1 MPIFFHKKGA
11 LAFFGQR
18 ALGKSIRFLSYPG
31 RRIRPS
37 LFDFGG
43 LLFEKESPKSYA
55 KGLRGVFF
63 CRFEVYRTAILRK
76 EINKRTAVNPKKNQ
90 LVAKNTESPE
100 KN

>member
-1 MPIFFHKKGA
+1 LGLVRKEGGAKACFSSTRKGA

-18 ALGKSIRFLSYPG
+18 ALGKPIRFLSYPG
-31 RRIRPS
+31 GRIRPS

-63 CRFEVYRTAILRK
+63 CRFEVFRTAIIA
-76 EINKRTAVNPKKNQ
+76 E
-90 LVAKNTESPE
+90 
-100 KN
+100 